1 MPTRLDREVKRLE
14 LRGNETF
21 KASGAQHSSNSD
33 QIQMMKD
40 FFMSQM
46 EQFNDRS
53 TLSKSRLD
61 EHDLKINMVMRN
73 QEHMR

>member
-14 LRGNETF
+14 LRGNETL
-21 KASGAQHSSNSD
+21 KATGAQHSSHSD

-40 FFMSQM
+40 FFMSRM

-53 TLSKSRLD
+53 TLLKSRLD
-61 EHDLKINMVMRN
+61 EHDLKINMVVRN
-73 QEHMR
+73 